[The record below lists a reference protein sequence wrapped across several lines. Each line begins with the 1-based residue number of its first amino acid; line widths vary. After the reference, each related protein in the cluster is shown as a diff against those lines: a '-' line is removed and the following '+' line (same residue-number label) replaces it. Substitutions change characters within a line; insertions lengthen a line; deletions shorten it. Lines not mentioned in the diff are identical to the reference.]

1 MSYFAS
7 WQEFSA
13 ALHASFVGIFRLGP
27 RSPNSKVAQKK
38 KDWHIAFPLFRYL
51 WTPLFRLATRV
62 NKRVYWA
69 RRIKRFFYPQSLWFL
84 DFHNCADG
92 HPYTRCK
99 QRCSTSVMRTCV
111 SIRAISMRNYLPVNT
126 TNFSSLSHFNKTV
139 SSAYLLSFCKV
150 DLAWL
155 WSGSEHVSGAE
166 RQNFRS
172 SLSSIYGTPAC
183 RSVPVPTH
191 ALITLSQRIRSM
203 ICVRFTFLR
212 VLCVYH

>member
-1 MSYFAS
+1 VTGILCR
-7 WQEFSA
+7 SA
-13 ALHASFVGIFRLGP
+13 RLFCRYIST
-27 RSPNSKVAQKK
+27 RSAITELQGGAEKE
-38 KDWHIAFPLFRYL
+38 
-51 WTPLFRLATRV
+51 RLAHCIPVISLFVDTFV
-62 NKRVYWA
+62 SSGDAGEQEGLLGATNKA
-69 RRIKRFFYPQSLWFL
+69 FFYPQSLWFL